1 MSKHSK
7 EAAQKS
13 PITTNK
19 TPTTS
24 DRQVFEST
32 LEAMIKNKPAALPTS
47 SQDDASDCSDKQIR
61 R

>member
-32 LEAMIKNKPAALPTS
+32 LEAMIKNKPALIILFINLFTYAKHTHF
-47 SQDDASDCSDKQIR
+47 
-61 R
+61 